1 MWRLETSLPWKFN
14 IKHSVYSES
23 LPCLS
28 QPFRKESGTYRTQE
42 SLFIKKAMSVLY
54 QRWREVKE
62 GWWDKG
68 LLAGTFLGHNED
80 SRRHKSWRWKKTD
93 LNPKISAS
101 PHCPT
106 FCPHTISIQSPFFA
120 SLLLKHP
127 LSPKSWF
134 QIPCVIPS
142 SCRGRSMSASEK
154 ARRGKPL
161 SNCTGSWA
169 PPSSS
174 PRWSS
179 T

>member
-1 MWRLETSLPWKFN
+1 MSILKAFLVSPS
-14 IKHSVYSES
+14 HSGR
-23 LPCLS
+23 S
-28 QPFRKESGTYRTQE
+28 QTHTELKRFYLLRRQCQC
-42 SLFIKKAMSVLY
+42 FIKDEERS
-54 QRWREVKE
+54 E
-62 GWWDKG
+62 GWWDIG
-68 LLAGTFLGHNED
+68 LSAGTFLGHNED

-93 LNPKISAS
+93 LNPKIPAS

-106 FCPHTISIQSPFFA
+106 FCPHTISMQSPFFA

-134 QIPCVIPS
+134 QIPRVIPS

-161 SNCTGSWA
+161 SNCTGSWP